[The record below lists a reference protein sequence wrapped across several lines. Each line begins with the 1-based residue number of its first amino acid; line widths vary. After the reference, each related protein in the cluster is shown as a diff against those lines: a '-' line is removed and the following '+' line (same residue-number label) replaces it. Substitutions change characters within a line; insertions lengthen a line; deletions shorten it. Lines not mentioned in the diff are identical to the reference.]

1 MSVDTKR
8 IWEDTKDKLPPHQ
21 LIATET
27 LINMAGSYAI
37 CWICGDNENLC
48 HIEIKTEDS
57 GEAHGIMCEDC
68 LNIQKNM
75 GTNIIR
81 ETSIN

>member
-1 MSVDTKR
+1 MSIDAKR
-8 IWEDTKDKLPPHQ
+8 MWEDTKDKLPPHQ

-27 LINMAGSYAI
+27 LINLAGSYAI
-37 CWICGDNENLC
+37 CWICGDSDNLY
-48 HIEIKTEDS
+48 HIAIKTEDS
-57 GEAHGIMCEDC
+57 EEAHGIMCGDC

-81 ETSIN
+81 QTLIT